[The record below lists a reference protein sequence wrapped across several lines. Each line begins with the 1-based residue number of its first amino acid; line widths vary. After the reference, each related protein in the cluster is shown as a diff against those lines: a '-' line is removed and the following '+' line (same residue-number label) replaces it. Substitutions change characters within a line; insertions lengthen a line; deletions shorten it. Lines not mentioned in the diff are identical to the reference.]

1 MEGQEKTHY
10 AMPVREMVYDALNY
24 ATQVKEISDR
34 HRRDKDYRDS
44 SEFLSGLLRED
55 RLAPVITICLY
66 YGTGEWEGPREL
78 YDLLDIPE
86 EYEDMKPF
94 MSNYKVNLVQPT
106 DVDPENFRTDLKLIF
121 SLLAMSSDGM
131 SMRKYIQ
138 EHSEEFSHIPYET
151 YDCLRELLHVDKW
164 WKAESKKEKG
174 EVDMCRALEEIAEMA
189 RQEGQ
194 ENGEQMMLI
203 KFVTKK
209 LLKGKQ
215 EEEIALELDED
226 RDTVTRICR
235 AAAKF
240 APEYDS
246 EAIYREMKKL

>member
-1 MEGQEKTHY
+1 M
-10 AMPVREMVYDALNY
+10 
-24 ATQVKEISDR
+24 
-34 HRRDKDYRDS
+34 
-44 SEFLSGLLRED
+44 
-55 RLAPVITICLY
+55 
-66 YGTGEWEGPREL
+66 
-78 YDLLDIPE
+78 
-86 EYEDMKPF
+86 
-94 MSNYKVNLVQPT
+94 NLVQPT

-131 SMRKYIQ
+131 GMRKYIQ

-189 RQEGQ
+189 RQEGKTEGR
-194 ENGEQMMLI
+194 ENGEQIMLI
-203 KFVTKK
+203 KFVTRK

-246 EAIYREMKKL
+246 EAIYSEMKKL